1 MADPIFILGTERS
14 GSNLLRL
21 ILNAHSQ
28 IVVPHPPH
36 IMHYFAPLAANYG
49 NLGDDTRFRALVH
62 DVLALVGAHIH
73 PWDWIPSAE
82 DVFAGSKARTLFAV
96 YAAIHEALRLHAGK
110 ARWGC
115 KSTFMVD
122 HVAEVR
128 SAFRNARFLWLFR
141 DPRDVAASSKESVFS
156 TFHPAYTARLWVDQQ
171 ELALRAEAEGG
182 VLRMRYEDLVAAPE
196 EAVRRLCS
204 FVDEP
209 FEPAMLRWFEDREA
223 RKSADLSESWKNTAA
238 PMQSDRLA
246 RYRRD
251 LSPEEIG
258 TVESIAGPTMVRL
271 GYALDGPGL
280 PALSPPGE
288 WLRRF
293 RWRFLDGL
301 LRLKVELRS
310 LRRDRNARRRWGRSW
325 LLRRIKLRGLFRG
338 R

>member
-36 IMHYFAPLAANYG
+36 ILHYFAPLLANYG
-49 NLGDDTRFRALVH
+49 DLADDRRFRALVH
-62 DVLALVGAHIH
+62 DVHALVGAHIH
-73 PWDWIPSAE
+73 PWDWIPSRE
-82 DVFAGSKARTLFAV
+82 EVFVNSKTRTLFAV
-96 YAAIHEALRLHAGK
+96 YAAIHESLRQHGGK

-128 SAFRNARFLWLFR
+128 SAFPNARFLWLFR

-156 TFHPAYTARLWVDQQ
+156 TFHPSFSAKLWVDQQ
-171 ELALRAEAEGG
+171 TKALQAEPEGG
-182 VLRMRYEDLVAAPE
+182 VLRMRYEDLVAEPE

-204 FVDEP
+204 FLDEP
-209 FEPAMLRWFEDREA
+209 FEPTMLRWFEDREA

-258 TVESIAGPTMVRL
+258 AVESIAGPVMTRL
-271 GYALDGPGL
+271 GYPLDGPPL
-280 PALSPPGE
+280 PALSPLGE
-288 WLRRF
+288 WLRRG
-293 RWRFLDGL
+293 RWRFLDAWL
-301 LRLKVELRS
+301 WLKVELRS
-310 LRRDRNARRRWGRSW
+310 LRRDRNVRRRWSRSW
-325 LLRRIKLRGLFRG
+325 LMRRIKARGPFRAL
-338 R
+338 